1 MTTVRLDII
10 SIGTLARN
18 RLWNESDNL
27 RTAHATSSLVRAGR
41 SVILV
46 DPGLPALALAAR
58 LFERTGLKPSA
69 VDTVFL
75 TTLQSDHRA
84 GLGLF
89 DRATVYAHEREID
102 FFERAM
108 EAERETAGGDS
119 ESQVDRDAEQALL
132 ARLKP
137 APDELVAG
145 VGIFPLFGHTPGT
158 CGLIITTPT
167 MTTIL
172 AGDAVA
178 SIDHFLAGQVL
189 PDARNVTEAQSAFA
203 EVYEIADMIVPG
215 HDNIFPNPRSQG
227 Y

>member
-27 RTAHATSSLVRAGR
+27 RTPHSTTSLIRAGR
-41 SVILV
+41 SIILV
-46 DPGLPALALAAR
+46 DPGLPAAALAAR

-69 VDTVFL
+69 INTVFL
-75 TTLQSDHRA
+75 TTLQPDHRA

-89 DRATVYAHEREID
+89 DHATLYAHEREID
-102 FFERAM
+102 FFERAIGAD
-108 EAERETAGGDS
+108 EDTGGGD
-119 ESQVDRDAEQALL
+119 VDSLGGGETHQELL
-132 ARLKP
+132 PRLKP
-137 APDELVAG
+137 SPDELAAG

-158 CGLIITTPT
+158 CGLIVTTPT
-167 MTTIL
+167 MTTII

-189 PDARNVTEAQSAFA
+189 PDARDVKEAQAAFA
-203 EVYEIADMIVPG
+203 EVYEIADLIVPG
-215 HDNIFPNPRSQG
+215 HDNLFPNPRSQG
-227 Y
+227 F